1 MIPRRLS
8 DAIDRTFNENATDS
22 DDADEQVLHEPGV
35 ERLQELLEG
44 CLAEVED
51 SGVSADAVSETLV
64 KKVFKDKGWSEN
76 KSFSKDDF
84 DTLCQSLCS
93 LEENGQRME
102 EDVLDDEDPEQDKS
116 VKMAFPLVQ
125 PTDLSDKDEQMAAE
139 QSLKLVEKMDAVK
152 LQSYLDL
159 EFKKYLET
167 CPTDA
172 STSMKQRHAH
182 WAQSSYYNHLRN
194 FAARDGLDSRAFT
207 HRFVG
212 PTFIPMIPPQSF
224 GDEEKRGMLLTP

>member
-22 DDADEQVLHEPGV
+22 DDSDEQVLYEPGV
-35 ERLQELLEG
+35 EHLQELLEG

-51 SGVSADAVSETLV
+51 SGISADAVSETLV

-116 VKMAFPLVQ
+116 MKMAFPLVQ
-125 PTDLSDKDEQMAAE
+125 PTDLSDKDEQM
-139 QSLKLVEKMDAVK
+139 D
-152 LQSYLDL
+152 
-159 EFKKYLET
+159 
-167 CPTDA
+167 
-172 STSMKQRHAH
+172 
-182 WAQSSYYNHLRN
+182 
-194 FAARDGLDSRAFT
+194 
-207 HRFVG
+207 RFRKENADYHDYTE
-212 PTFIPMIPPQSF
+212 PFSPLIQ
-224 GDEEKRGMLLTP
+224 